1 MKNNV
6 NLKKD
11 KKIFKDFKEINTSS
25 KKFNETVQLKKILS
39 LILKDLFQ
47 IIAGMTYFIINITI

>member
-1 MKNNV
+1 MRLFFVLLISLILSNCSFDKKSGIWKNENNV

-25 KKFNETVQLKKILS
+25 KKFN
-39 LILKDLFQ
+39 
-47 IIAGMTYFIINITI
+47 

>member
-1 MKNNV
+1 MRLFFVLLISLILSNCSFDKKSGIWKNENNV

-25 KKFNETVQLKKILS
+25 KNLMRQFN
-39 LILKDLFQ
+39 
-47 IIAGMTYFIINITI
+47 